1 MEHLG
6 ISFIVVFNVFRG
18 DIKEFIFNK
27 LYFYKDNF
35 SKVLAFDTP
44 YN

>member
-6 ISFIVVFNVFRG
+6 ISFIVVFNLFRG
-18 DIKEFIFNK
+18 DINEFIFNK
-27 LYFYKDNF
+27 LYFYKENL
-35 SKVLAFDTP
+35 SKVLALNRP

>member
-6 ISFIVVFNVFRG
+6 ISFIVVFDLFRG
-18 DIKEFIFNK
+18 DVNEFIFNK
-27 LYFYKDNF
+27 LYFYKENF
-35 SKVLAFDTP
+35 SKGLAFNMP